1 MFKVIRPPVRLSA
14 ELISA
19 VLISVVLNSAVL
31 INTACSTA
39 HLLTA
44 AEAGPQYQ

>member
-19 VLISVVLNSAVL
+19 VLNSAVL